1 MIQVLIKLKSGDMH
15 NIEDALNA
23 LKNGQ
28 FVIVVDDETRENEG
42 DLILAAEKATPET
55 IAFMVRHTS
64 GIICMP
70 MVQERLNELDLPQMV
85 HENTDIHRT
94 AWTVSVDFRHGTTTG
109 ISASDRAKTIQALIK
124 KESTPDCFTRPGHVF
139 PLRYKQGG
147 VLKRAGHTE
156 ASIDLAKMA
165 GLYPAGVIGEI
176 VNEDGSMA
184 RMNELE
190 VFSKKYDIPLISI
203 EAIIRHRLEN
213 EKLIQFISK
222 AVIPTKHGDFIAHVY
237 KSFVDEVEH
246 IALVKGNVYQKEN
259 VLVRVHSEC
268 VTGDVFG
275 SKRCDCGTQ
284 LEKSLETIAAAGS
297 GVLLYLRDQ
306 EGRGIGIGQ
315 KLHAYN
321 LQDMGLDTVEANLK
335 LGLPVDSREYGIGA
349 QILVDLGLSTIH
361 LMTNNPAKYT
371 GLAGY
376 DLKITD
382 RIPLSS
388 DPNPENLKYL
398 MTKQTKMG
406 HLLNLKD

>member
-1 MIQVLIKLKSGDMH
+1 MH
-15 NIEDALNA
+15 TIEEALSA

-28 FVIVVDDETRENEG
+28 FVLVVDDEERENEG
-42 DLILAAEKATPET
+42 DLILAAEKATPEA

-70 MVQERLNELDLPQMV
+70 MLQERLEELGLPQMV
-85 HENTDIHRT
+85 NENTDIHRT
-94 AWTVSVDFRHGTTTG
+94 AWTVSVDYRHGTSTG
-109 ISASDRAKTIQALIK
+109 VSAFDRCKTIRALIDK
-124 KESTPDCFTRPGHVF
+124 SSTPDCFTRPGHVF
-139 PLRYKQGG
+139 PLRYRPGG

-184 RMNELE
+184 RMSDLE
-190 VFSKKYDIPLISI
+190 IFSKKYDIPLIST
-203 EAIIRHRLEN
+203 EAIIRHKRTH
-213 EKLIQFISK
+213 EKLVQFVSK
-222 AVIPTKHGDFIAHVY
+222 ALIPTKHGDFIAHVY
-237 KSFVDEVEH
+237 KSLVDEIEH
-246 IALVKGNVYQKEN
+246 IALVKGDVYKQEN

-284 LEKSLETIAAAGS
+284 LENSLETISNAGN
-297 GVLLYLRDQ
+297 GVLLYLRDH

-321 LQDMGLDTVEANLK
+321 LQDMGLDTVEANIK
-335 LGLPVDSREYGIGA
+335 LGFPVDSREYGIGA
-349 QILVDLGLSTIH
+349 QILADLGLSTIH

-382 RIPLSS
+382 RVPLLSA
-388 DPNPENLKYL
+388 PNPENLKYL